1 MKSISSKSLA
11 SNHLV
16 WADVLRIFSIS
27 LVVLLHTF
35 KLPTGN
41 GIAESSSFLLI
52 TLASTAVPLFVMI
65 SGALLLPKKEAASTF
80 FNKRIQRIIRPWLF
94 WALVLFIITN
104 GINFPAPLE
113 SLRTYTEILSAKFTF
128 IPMIF
133 CLYLLVPTFR
143 IIVKEG
149 GKRHVAYLVSL
160 WFLAVSFVPYLR
172 NTMAFPIS
180 VDNGLVRQTI
190 YYSGYMLTGWLLTKI
205 KLTKKTFVLTSF
217 TTIATILWT
226 FALVQSSQ
234 DTNSIFMSYF
244 APLIVISSM
253 SVFLLFQYFEK
264 YFVKMSQK
272 LKSILAVLAKASFGV
287 FLIHGV
293 ILEIEKI
300 IFHPNLIGLL
310 QGNIAH
316 WTIITATS
324 FLIILFLM
332 KFRILKK
339 LVT

>member
-160 WFLAVSFVPYLR
+160 WFLAVSFLPYLR

-264 YFVKMSQK
+264 YFVKMSK
-272 LKSILAVLAKASFGV
+272 KVKNILAVLAKASFSV

-293 ILEIEKI
+293 ILEIDKI
-300 IFHPNLIGLL
+300 FLHPNSVDSI
-310 QGNIAH
+310 QGNLIH
-316 WTIITATS
+316 WAVITVVS
-324 FLIILFLM
+324 FLIILLLT
-332 KFRILKK
+332 KVRKLKRW
-339 LVT
+339 VT